1 MLGSHAVASYGDSSM
16 NRVNSF
22 VLRFI
27 ALLTVLCAIAVL
39 VVVYDLTMLRTKP
52 AIEMTVIIEKGTTFS
67 EAAQQIGNA
76 GIADTWALRLLER
89 LHVRSGELAAGKF
102 VFRPRMTAAEVYA
115 ELKSSALPVARWV
128 TIPEGFTI
136 RQIDARLRAGGFAN
150 ARNFSVY
157 ALHQSIRIG
166 GVKTRSLEG
175 FLFPS
180 TYFIANDADSPA
192 IAAMMVAEFRRRLPL
207 DAAALAAKQHVTV
220 PQAVTVASL
229 IEREAKRNEER
240 PLMAGVYY
248 HRLAIGMPL
257 EVDATLEYGFAKHH
271 TVITE
276 RDLRKDTPYNSYK
289 HRGLPP
295 TPIANPGLPSLLA
308 ALHPVHTN
316 YLYYV
321 YRGGGRHAFAASL
334 KEHNQNVNRYLH

>member
-1 MLGSHAVASYGDSSM
+1 MKRTSA
-16 NRVNSF
+16 F
-22 VLRFI
+22 FLRFS
-27 ALLTVLCAIAVL
+27 ALLAVLCAIAVL
-39 VVVYDLTMLRTKP
+39 VVVYDLTILRTKP
-52 AIEMTVIIEKGTTFS
+52 TTETTVVIEKGTTFG
-67 EAAQQIGNA
+67 EAADQIGKA
-76 GIADTWALRLLER
+76 GIAESWALRLLER
-89 LHVRSGELAAGKF
+89 LHVRSGELSAGKF
-102 VFRPRMTAAEVYA
+102 VFRPRMTAAEVYL
-115 ELKSSALPVARWV
+115 ELKSVALPIAHWV
-128 TIPEGFTI
+128 TIPEGYTI
-136 RQIDARLRAGGFAN
+136 RQIDARLRESGFAN
-150 ARNFSVY
+150 ASGFSRY
-157 ALHQSIRIG
+157 ALHESISVG
-166 GVKTRSLEG
+166 GVKTHSLEG

-180 TYFIANDADSPA
+180 TYLIANDADSRA
-192 IAAMMVAEFRRRLPL
+192 IAALMVAEFRRMLPL
-207 DAAALAAKQHVTV
+207 NARALAAKRHMTV

-229 IEREAKRNEER
+229 IEREAKRDEER

-276 RDLRKDTPYNSYK
+276 GDLRKDTPYNSYK
-289 HRGLPP
+289 HGGLPP

-321 YRGGGRHAFAASL
+321 YRGGGRHAFAATL